1 MKRLLPIW
9 LSLAASL
16 IFVAAFASQPK
27 QAFKGTFVN
36 KEFRI
41 NLVIDLNAET
51 IEIPGLAFLGKTH
64 GYMSGNIYGVW
75 MITSCKIDG
84 DEAILRISND
94 QGADAQTVRL
104 TPAENGGLDY
114 EVVGDN
120 EVKRIEGRKLVK
132 VPSKLRF
139 DRK

>member
-16 IFVAAFASQPK
+16 IFVSAIASQPK

-51 IEIPGLAFLGKTH
+51 IEITGLAFLGKTH